1 MNRLYINT
9 KDGKIKQHK
18 HIVLHIDNEDGTHS
32 QVFNP
37 SDELLAL
44 NGWVEYKTP
53 EPTEE
58 QKLNSAKHAKKR
70 DIEIYINNN
79 KAIYVN
85 DVKVNISEE
94 ELNKI
99 FLRVLAED
107 AMNKSKT
114 ILWLGNQKFET
125 KTKDA
130 LKLIY
135 QLMDYFG
142 QFDDV
147 TKTHLSNIEQLQNID
162 EVQDYQINEELNEF
176 KFSFHN

>member
-1 MNRLYINT
+1 MNKQFK
-9 KDGKIKQHK
+9 KDGKIKQRK

-32 QVFNP
+32 EVFNP

-70 DIEIYINNN
+70 DVEIYINNN

-114 ILWLGNQKFET
+114 NLWLGNQKFET

-130 LKLIY
+130 LNLIY
-135 QLMDYFG
+135 QLMEYFG
-142 QFDDV
+142 QFDD
-147 TKTHLSNIEQLQNID
+147 LQREHQRNID
-162 EVQDYQINEELNEF
+162 NLATTEEVDAYDFTSLYPERVEVHL
-176 KFSFHN
+176 